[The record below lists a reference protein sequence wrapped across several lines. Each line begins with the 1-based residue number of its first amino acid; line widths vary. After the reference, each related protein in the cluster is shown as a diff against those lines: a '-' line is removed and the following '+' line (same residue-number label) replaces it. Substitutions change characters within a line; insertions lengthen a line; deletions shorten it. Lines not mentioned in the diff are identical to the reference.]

1 MRNVNNTYLSQAMI
15 ILNNKKINLSHKRL
29 RRLAYI
35 DVHQLNYN
43 LFSLYKSYK
52 KIITSDA
59 SYNQIIVLF
68 IALSILFTLAY
79 LVFM

>member
-1 MRNVNNTYLSQAMI
+1 MRNVNNTYLSQAKI

>member
-1 MRNVNNTYLSQAMI
+1 MRNVNNTYLCQAKI

-43 LFSLYKSYK
+43 LFSLYNTENPYGSPLNMFQVH
-52 KIITSDA
+52 TD
-59 SYNQIIVLF
+59 NLLVIVF
-68 IALSILFTLAY
+68 I
-79 LVFM
+79 

>member
-1 MRNVNNTYLSQAMI
+1 MRNVNNTYLSQAKI

-43 LFSLYKSYK
+43 LFSLYNSYK

-59 SYNQIIVLF
+59 SNNQIVVLF
-68 IALSILFTLAY
+68 IALAILFTLAY
-79 LVFM
+79 LIFM

>member
-1 MRNVNNTYLSQAMI
+1 MRNVNNTYLCQAKI

-43 LFSLYKSYK
+43 LFSLYNSYK

>member
-1 MRNVNNTYLSQAMI
+1 MRNVNNTYLCQAKI

-29 RRLAYI
+29 RKLAYI

-43 LFSLYKSYK
+43 LFSLYNSYK

-59 SYNQIIVLF
+59 SNNQIVVLF
-68 IALSILFTLAY
+68 IALAILFTLAY
-79 LVFM
+79 LIFM